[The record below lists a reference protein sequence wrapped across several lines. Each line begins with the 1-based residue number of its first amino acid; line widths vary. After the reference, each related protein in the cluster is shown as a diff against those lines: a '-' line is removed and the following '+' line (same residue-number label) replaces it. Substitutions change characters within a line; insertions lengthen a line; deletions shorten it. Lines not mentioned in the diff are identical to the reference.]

1 MIAFIKLVYY
11 DRGLNKFFRVV
22 EVVYKKDRETF
33 DSYYKKRL
41 EKENDPIDRVIAKIE
56 EGTCKLYKL
65 IKEMFCEEFE
75 QYKDKPNV
83 FHLDW
88 ALTSAIKWLCGIDD
102 KVNIL
107 LQ

>member
-1 MIAFIKLVYY
+1 MIAFIVSVYSG
-11 DRGLNKFFRVV
+11 RGLDGIFVVV

-41 EKENDPIDRVIAKIE
+41 DKENDPIYKVIAIIE

-65 IKEMFCEEFE
+65 IKERFCEEFK
-75 QYKDKPNV
+75 QYKGKPNV
-83 FHLDW
+83 FHSEG
-88 ALTSAIKWLCGIDD
+88 ALLSAIKWLCGIDD

>member
-1 MIAFIKLVYY
+1 
-11 DRGLNKFFRVV
+11 
-22 EVVYKKDRETF
+22 
-33 DSYYKKRL
+33 
-41 EKENDPIDRVIAKIE
+41 
-56 EGTCKLYKL
+56 
-65 IKEMFCEEFE
+65 MFCEEFE

-83 FHLDW
+83 FHLEW